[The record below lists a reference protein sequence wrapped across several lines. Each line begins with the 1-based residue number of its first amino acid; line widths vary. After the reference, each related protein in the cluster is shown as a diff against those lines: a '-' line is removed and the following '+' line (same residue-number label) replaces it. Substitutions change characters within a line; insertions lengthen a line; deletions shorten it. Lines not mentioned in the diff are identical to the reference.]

1 MLRWATPRDAEGL
14 RQVFYASV
22 REGPSPYTQAQRA
35 AWVPQLP
42 EAEAW
47 AKRLGGLNTAVCDV
61 NGQSVG
67 FMTVEPG
74 GYIDLAFILAEYRG
88 TGVFRALF
96 GMIEQWAVDHRE
108 PLLWTH
114 ASLLAEPAFQAL
126 GFLVIHQETVARSG
140 QMLDRAK
147 MEKVIA

>member
-1 MLRWATPRDAEGL
+1 MLRWATAQDAEGL

-22 REGPSPYTQAQRA
+22 RDGPSPYTQAQRA
-35 AWVPQLP
+35 AWAPQLP
-42 EAEAW
+42 DADAW
-47 AKRLGGLNTAVCDV
+47 AKRLSGLHTAVYDV

-67 FMTVEPG
+67 FMTVEQG
-74 GYIDLAFILAEYRG
+74 GYIDLAFILAEHRG
-88 TGVFRALF
+88 AGVFRALF

-114 ASLLAEPAFQAL
+114 ASLLAEPAFQAM
-126 GFLVIHQETVARSG
+126 GFLVIHHETVARSG
-140 QMLDRAK
+140 QTLDRAK